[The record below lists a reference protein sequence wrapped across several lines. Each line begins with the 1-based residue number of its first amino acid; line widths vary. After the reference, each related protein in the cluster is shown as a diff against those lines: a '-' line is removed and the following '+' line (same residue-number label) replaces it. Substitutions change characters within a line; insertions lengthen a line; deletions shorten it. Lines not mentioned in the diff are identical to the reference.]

1 MQILLASGSPRRRE
15 LFSWLGVDFEVLVPD
30 VDETVRGNEAPEH
43 YCSRLSLEKALSIQS
58 RRPRDL
64 IIAADTVVVI
74 GGAILGKP
82 STQAEAHSHLDLLQ
96 GSMHEVYT
104 SYTVACDT
112 RHTTR
117 VIRTKVYFRDM
128 TDGEIAWYVS
138 TNEPMDKAG
147 SYALQG
153 IGAIFVDRIEGSYTN
168 VIGLP
173 LSHLYH
179 DLKDYGITLQP
190 FGEANP

>member
-1 MQILLASGSPRRRE
+1 MHILLASGSPRRRE
-15 LFSWLGVDFEVLVPD
+15 LFSWLGVDFEVIIPD
-30 VDETVRGNEAPEH
+30 VDETVLGDEAPEE
-43 YCSRLSLEKALSIQS
+43 YCSRLSLEKAASIQKE
-58 RRPRDL
+58 RPRDL
-64 IIAADTVVVI
+64 IIAADTVVVT

-82 STQAEAHSHLDLLQ
+82 FDEADAHRHLRQLQ

-104 SYTVACDT
+104 SYTVAHET
-112 RHTTR
+112 RSTTR
-117 VIRTKVYFRDM
+117 VIRTRVYFREM
-128 TDGEIAWYVS
+128 TEGEISWYVS
-138 TNEPMDKAG
+138 TGEPMDKAG

-179 DLKDYGITLQP
+179 DLKDYGLKLP
-190 FGEANP
+190 SFGEANL

>member
-15 LFSWLGVDFEVLVPD
+15 LFSWLGVGFEVLVPEI
-30 VDETVRGNEAPEH
+30 DETVLGDEQPED
-43 YCSRLSLEKALSIQS
+43 YCSRLSLEKALEIQKQ
-58 RRPRDL
+58 RPHDL
-64 IIAADTVVVI
+64 IIGADTVVVI

-82 STQAEAHSHLDLLQ
+82 TDEGEARSHLRLLQ
-96 GSMHEVYT
+96 GNMHEVFT
-104 SYTVACDT
+104 SYTVAHAS
-112 RHTTR
+112 RSTTR
-117 VIRTKVYFRDM
+117 VIRTRVCFRTM
-128 TDGEIAWYVS
+128 TEDEIAWYVS
-138 TNEPMDKAG
+138 TGEPMDKAG

-179 DLKDYGITLQP
+179 DLKDYGITLRA
-190 FGEANP
+190 FGEA